1 MRKTT
6 KAVVTAFLAG
16 ERAAASNT
24 ATDGTKLTLHG
35 NTIAWKAGGG
45 VITMTMAGY
54 ATVTTRERLNGVC
67 QLAIGKR
74 PFSQKRGVQIFN
86 GRGISAID
94 EVSIFVWE
102 K

>member
-1 MRKTT
+1 
-6 KAVVTAFLAG
+6 
-16 ERAAASNT
+16 
-24 ATDGTKLTLHG
+24 
-35 NTIAWKAGGG
+35 
-45 VITMTMAGY
+45 MTMAGY
-54 ATVTTRERLNGVC
+54 PTMTTRERLNGVC

-74 PFSQKRGVQIFN
+74 PFNQERGVQIFN

>member
-1 MRKTT
+1 MRKIT
-6 KAVVTAFLAG
+6 KTVATAFLAG
-16 ERAAASNT
+16 KPATVANT
-24 ATDGTKLTLHG
+24 STDGTKLTLHG

-54 ATVTTRERLNGVC
+54 PTITTRERLNGVC

-74 PFSQKRGVQIFN
+74 PFSQEHGVQIFN
-86 GRGISAID
+86 GRAIAD
-94 EVSIFVWE
+94 TDTVSIFVWE